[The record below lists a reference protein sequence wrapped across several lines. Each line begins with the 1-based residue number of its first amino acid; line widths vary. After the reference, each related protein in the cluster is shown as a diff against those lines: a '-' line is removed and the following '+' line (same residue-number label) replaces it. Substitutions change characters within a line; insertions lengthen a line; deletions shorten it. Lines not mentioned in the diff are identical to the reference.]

1 MLGLYL
7 PYHIIST
14 HPDFSKFLLELEGV
28 ADAKLATPKVSSALF
43 GAKLQLLAV
52 PWLQI
57 HDRQWV
63 EPT

>member
-14 HPDFSKFLLELEGV
+14 HPDFSKFLLELEGI

-63 EPT
+63 EAT